1 MKKSIIAAALAGV
14 MLLTGCSGV
23 SEESYNAVVAENE
36 KLKSENSSLKSENSS
51 LQSENHNLA
60 IEVSAGDDLLKEY
73 GEKIYELQQQLQSQT
88 DSGSEP
94 STPEFKYTKVYDDEF
109 IKISYVGI
117 GKGASYPYENRE
129 CVIFYIENKTDTT
142 YEFLPDSLSFDD
154 VDVGKLACYTRVA
167 PKSTGKIYMI
177 KMSNTDQ
184 YFENKSPSKISG
196 ELSVKDYS
204 DLGIFGDNWWHSV
217 SFVNIEI

>member
-1 MKKSIIAAALAGV
+1 MKKSIIAAVLTGVVLLAG
-14 MLLTGCSGV
+14 CSDK
-23 SEESYNAVVAENE
+23 SYNKLLSEKVNIEGQNAALEAQNKSLKAKNE
-36 KLKSENSSLKSENSS
+36 SLEAENSSLKSENSS
-51 LQSENHNLA
+51 LQAENKALHENN
-60 IEVSAGDDLLKEY
+60 
-73 GEKIYELQQQLQSQT
+73 
-88 DSGSEP
+88 SGSE
-94 STPEFKYTKVYDDEF
+94 STPETLPQKPKTTEVYDDEF

-129 CVIFYIENKTDTT
+129 CIIFYIENKTEAT
-142 YEFLPDSLSFDD
+142 YEFLCDSLSLDG
-154 VDVGKLACYTRVA
+154 VDVGKLACYSKIA
-167 PKSTGKIYMI
+167 PKSNGKIFFL

-217 SFVNIEI
+217 SFVNIEV